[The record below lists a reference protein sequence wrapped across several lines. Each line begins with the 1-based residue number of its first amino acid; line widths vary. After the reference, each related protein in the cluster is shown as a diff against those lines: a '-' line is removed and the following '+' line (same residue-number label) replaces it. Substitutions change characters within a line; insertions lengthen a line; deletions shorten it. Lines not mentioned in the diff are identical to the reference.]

1 MASLLTYTGLTGPA
15 KTLTAAKFTNLRNLL
30 FDPEHGTIK
39 VTHGSGKVTDL
50 DLQARSTITI
60 TISSGVITATVS

>member
-1 MASLLTYTGLTGPA
+1 MSSTLTYTGLTGPA
-15 KTLTAAKFTNLRNLL
+15 SALTATVYKDVRNLT
-30 FDPEHGTIK
+30 FDPEHGILK
-39 VTHGSGKVTDL
+39 VTYGSGKVADL